1 MVKRLRPRE
10 KQRRANVRKFQHDK
24 KQNSEHKLARNIA
37 TAESQITEVKEL
49 AKVLRPFLTNGAI
62 ILGNAWDEI
71 MHDQIDSAI
80 NGYIQRPL
88 VNTDTGDVVLDGK
101 GEPVMVFKALEVKD
115 QIAARKHLIDTFPK
129 LIPEE
134 AMSMDVDPLVALAR
148 QLQDGGGGKMA
159 LHVEIE
165 EKEHEP
171 SEDVID
177 GVARFINDDDGTGS
191 AIDLSTANA

>member
-24 KQNSEHKLARNIA
+24 KQNSEHKLSSNIA
-37 TAESQITEVKEL
+37 RAETQLTEVKEL

-71 MHDQIDSAI
+71 MEDQIGAAM

-88 VNTDTGDVVLDGK
+88 VNTDTGDIVLDDK
-101 GEPVMVFKALEVKD
+101 GEPVMVYQALEVKD

-159 LHVEIE
+159 LHVEVE
-165 EKEHEP
+165 EKEHQP
-171 SEDVID
+171 TEDVIE
-177 GVARFINDDDGTGS
+177 GVARFIDDDEGS
-191 AIDLSTANA
+191 RSAVDLSTANA